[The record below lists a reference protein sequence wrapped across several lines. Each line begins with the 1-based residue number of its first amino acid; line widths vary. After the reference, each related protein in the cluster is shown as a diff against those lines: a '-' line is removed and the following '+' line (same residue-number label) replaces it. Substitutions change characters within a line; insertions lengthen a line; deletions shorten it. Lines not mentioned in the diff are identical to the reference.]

1 MVPSEIAIQLARML
15 WAGKTDHNLWNSE
28 WVCSVL
34 HRRGTVIRYKTGN
47 TKSLGVRFSALLIE
61 GDAKHLALEWT

>member
-1 MVPSEIAIQLARML
+1 
-15 WAGKTDHNLWNSE
+15 
-28 WVCSVL
+28 
-34 HRRGTVIRYKTGN
+34 VIRYKTGN